1 LPHSEAPAVDFSSQA
16 MDNEID
22 TAIKEE
28 KTIADSAPT
37 TYEVANPE
45 PVTTE
50 LAPSQ
55 APTTSEVTHTE

>member
-37 TYEVANPE
+37 TYEVATPE

-50 LAPSQ
+50 LAPSP
-55 APTTSEVTHTE
+55 APITSEATHTE